1 MAINIGPRI
10 GIDGEKEYK
19 NSLREII
26 AETKTLKSEMGL
38 LEASFSDSTSEM
50 DKAKQR
56 TELLKK
62 QQEALTK
69 EVEKLKGAVD
79 ASSDKFGENSTEAQT
94 WKKKL
99 ADAETELE
107 KINQQLKDNSG
118 WAAFGRE
125 CDAAAKKL
133 EGIGTAFTNTGR
145 TLTRGLTMPIIG
157 IGTATVKT
165 AADFESEMSK
175 VEAISGASADEMD
188 QLEAK
193 AREMGEAT
201 KFSASEAGQ
210 AMEYMAMA
218 GWKADDM
225 LSGIEGIMN
234 LAAASGEDLGTTSDI
249 VTDALTAFGM
259 SAAESTHMADVL
271 AAASANANTNVS
283 MMGESFKYV
292 APVAGS
298 LGYTVDDIAIAL
310 GLMANSGIKASQAG
324 TSLRTILT
332 NMVAPSEKADGA
344 LAALGVSLEDGN
356 GHMYTFREVMEQLRA
371 GMGELQMPV
380 EEFQQHVANLDQLL
394 EDGTITEENYAE
406 QMADLTQRAYGA
418 EGAMKAQAA
427 AAIGGQRG
435 MSALLAIVN
444 SSPEDFDKLAAA
456 VDGSGGAAAGM
467 AAIMQDNL
475 NGQLTILL
483 SKLQEL
489 AISFGEVL
497 LPKITEIVDKIQ
509 GLVDKFN
516 GLDEEQQKQ
525 IINIA
530 LILAALGPVL
540 SVVGTIIKVIGVVTG
555 IVGKISA
562 AIAGAGGLTAA
573 ISGGLAAAA
582 PVVGVIAAIAA
593 AIAAV
598 ILVIKNW
605 DKISKAITETWEKV
619 KEGVSKA
626 AEAVKEGVVN
636 AWNGMK
642 EKVTQVG
649 ENIKT
654 GVSNAWETLKTKTS
668 TAWESIKGTAT
679 EKWDQAKT
687 TLLNGANAVLGFFG
701 TDFETLKSK
710 ITKPLEDAK
719 TAISTVWETIKG
731 FFRSGI
737 ETIKGLFNFHIDWPH
752 IKMPHFKISG
762 SFSLSPPSVP
772 KLTIDWYR
780 KAMEGGMIL
789 NSPTIFGAQ
798 NGRLLGGGEAGP
810 EVVVGLGSL
819 ESIIR
824 SAVGQATY
832 NNTYGGTTIN
842 VYGAP
847 GQDVEE
853 LADLI
858 EEKIAVN
865 VYRRGAAFG

>member
-19 NSLREII
+19 KSLRDII
-26 AETKTLKSEMGL
+26 SETKALKSEMEL
-38 LEASFSDSTSEM
+38 LEASFKDGASEM

-62 QQEALTK
+62 QQEALTR
-69 EVEKLKGAVD
+69 EVDKLKGAVD
-79 ASSDKFGENSTEAQT
+79 ASTAKFGENSTEAQT

-99 ADAETELE
+99 ADAETELAN
-107 KINQQLKDNSG
+107 INKELQNNTG
-118 WAAFGRE
+118 WAAFSRE
-125 CDAAAKKL
+125 CEEASKKL
-133 EGIGTAFTNTGR
+133 ENIGSTFQNVGK

-157 IGTATVKT
+157 VGTAVVKT
-165 AADFESEMSK
+165 AADFESEMDK
-175 VEAISGASADEMD
+175 VAAISGASADEMD
-188 QLEAK
+188 QLNAK

-201 KFSASEAGQ
+201 KFSATEAGE

-218 GWKADDM
+218 GWKSEDM

-259 SAAESTHMADVL
+259 SAAESGHMADVL
-271 AAASANANTNVS
+271 AAASSNANTNVS

-298 LGYTVDDIAIAL
+298 LGYSVDDIAVAL

-332 NMVAPSEKADGA
+332 NMVAPSKDAETA
-344 LAALGVSLEDGN
+344 LNALGISLEDGHGN
-356 GHMYTFREVMEQLRA
+356 MLSFRDVMMQLRQ
-371 GMGELQMPV
+371 GMGELKMPV
-380 EEFQQHVANLDQLL
+380 EEFQQHVANLDALL
-394 EDGTITEENYAE
+394 EDGTITEEQYNE
-406 QMADLTQRAYGA
+406 QLTDLTTRAYGA

-427 AAIGGQRG
+427 AALGGQRG

-444 SSPEDFDKLAAA
+444 SSDEDFNKLITA
-456 VDGSGGAAAGM
+456 VDGSSGAAQNM
-467 AAIMQDNL
+467 ATIMQDNL
-475 NGQLTILL
+475 NGNITTLL

-489 AISFGEVL
+489 AISFGEIL
-497 LPKITEIVDKIQ
+497 LPKIIEIVDKLKS
-509 GLVDKFN
+509 LVDTFN

-530 LILAALGPVL
+530 LILAAIGPVL
-540 SVVGTIIKVIGVVTG
+540 TVVGTIIKVISTITSVVG
-555 IVGKISA
+555 AISG

-573 ISGGLAAAA
+573 ITGGLAAAA

-593 AIAAV
+593 AIAAI

-605 DKISKAITETWEKV
+605 DKISEAVTKTWEKL

-626 AEAVKEGVVN
+626 ASAVKEGVVN
-636 AWNGMK
+636 AWNTMK
-642 EKVTQVG
+642 EKVSQVG
-649 ENIKT
+649 ENIKQ
-654 GVSNAWETLKTKTS
+654 GVSTAWESLKTKTS
-668 TAWESIKGTAT
+668 SAWQSIKSTAT
-679 EKWDQAKT
+679 STWEQTKS
-687 TLLNGANAVLGFFG
+687 TLTNGANAVLGIFG
-701 TDFETLKSK
+701 TDFETLKTK
-710 ITKPLEDAK
+710 ITKPLEEAK
-719 TAISTVWETIKG
+719 TILSSTWENIKG
-731 FFRSGI
+731 FFRRGVDA
-737 ETIKGLFNFHIDWPH
+737 IKRIFDFKLEFPK
-752 IKMPHFKISG
+752 IKLPHFSITG
-762 SFSLSPPSVP
+762 SFSLSPPRVP
-772 KLTIDWYR
+772 KLSIEWYS
-780 KAMEGGMIL
+780 KAMENGMIL
-789 NSPTIFGAQ
+789 NGPTIFGAA
-798 NGRLLGGGEAGP
+798 NGKLLGGGEAGA

-824 SAVGQATY
+824 NAVGQATY

-858 EEKIAVN
+858 EERIAVN

>member
-19 NSLREII
+19 KSLREII
-26 AETKTLKSEMGL
+26 SETKALKSEMGL
-38 LEASFSDSTSEM
+38 LEASFKDGASEM

-62 QQEALTK
+62 QQEALTR
-69 EVEKLKGAVD
+69 EVDKLKGAVD
-79 ASSDKFGENSTEAQT
+79 ASTAKFGENSTEAQT

-99 ADAETELE
+99 ADAETELAN
-107 KINQQLKDNSG
+107 INKELQNNTG
-118 WAAFGRE
+118 WAAFSRE
-125 CDAAAKKL
+125 CEAASKKL
-133 EGIGTAFTNTGR
+133 ETIGTTFQDVGK
-145 TLTRGLTMPIIG
+145 TLTRGLTLPIIG
-157 IGTATVKT
+157 VGTAVVKT
-165 AADFESEMSK
+165 AADFESEMDK
-175 VEAISGASADEMD
+175 VAAISGASADEMD
-188 QLEAK
+188 QLNAK
-193 AREMGEAT
+193 AREMGEST
-201 KFSASEAGQ
+201 KFSATEAGE

-218 GWKADDM
+218 GWKSEDM

-234 LAAASGEDLGTTSDI
+234 LAAAAGEDLGTTSDI

-259 SAAESTHMADVL
+259 SAAESGHMADVL
-271 AAASANANTNVS
+271 AAASSNANTNVS

-298 LGYTVDDIAIAL
+298 LGYSVDDIAVAL

-332 NMVAPSEKADGA
+332 NMVAPSKDAETA
-344 LAALGVSLEDGN
+344 LNALGISLEDGHGN
-356 GHMYTFREVMEQLRA
+356 MLSFRDVMMQLRQ
-371 GMGELQMPV
+371 GMGELKMPV
-380 EEFQQHVANLDQLL
+380 EEFQQHVANLDALL
-394 EDGTITEENYAE
+394 EDGTITEEQYNE
-406 QMADLTQRAYGA
+406 QLTDLTTRAYGA

-427 AAIGGQRG
+427 AALGGQRG

-444 SSPEDFDKLAAA
+444 SSDEDFNKLITA
-456 VDGSGGAAAGM
+456 VDGSSGAAQNM
-467 AAIMQDNL
+467 ATIMQDNL
-475 NGQLTILL
+475 NGNITTLL

-497 LPKITEIVDKIQ
+497 LPKIIEIVDKLKS
-509 GLVDKFN
+509 LVDTFN

-525 IINIA
+525 IIDIA
-530 LILAALGPVL
+530 LILAAIGPVL
-540 SVVGTIIKVIGVVTG
+540 TVVGTIIKVISTVTSVVG
-555 IVGKISA
+555 AISG

-573 ISGGLAAAA
+573 ITGGLAAAA

-605 DKISKAITETWEKV
+605 DKISEAVTKTWEKL

-626 AEAVKEGVVN
+626 ASAVKEGVVN
-636 AWNGMK
+636 AWNTMK
-642 EKVTQVG
+642 EKVSQVG
-649 ENIKT
+649 ENIKQ
-654 GVSNAWETLKTKTS
+654 GVSTAWESLKTKTS
-668 TAWESIKGTAT
+668 SAWQSIKSTAT
-679 EKWDQAKT
+679 STWEQTKS
-687 TLLNGANAVLGFFG
+687 TLTNGANAVLGIFG
-701 TDFETLKSK
+701 TDFETLKTK
-710 ITKPLEDAK
+710 ITKPLEEAK
-719 TAISTVWETIKG
+719 TILSSTWENIKG
-731 FFRSGI
+731 FFRRGVDA
-737 ETIKGLFNFHIDWPH
+737 IKRIFDFKLEFPK
-752 IKMPHFKISG
+752 IKLPHFSITG
-762 SFSLSPPSVP
+762 SFSLSPPRVP
-772 KLTIDWYR
+772 KLSIEWYS
-780 KAMEGGMIL
+780 KAMENGMIL
-789 NSPTIFGAQ
+789 NGPTIFGAA
-798 NGRLLGGGEAGP
+798 NGKLLGGGEAGA

-824 SAVGQATY
+824 NAVGQATY

-858 EEKIAVN
+858 EERIAVN

>member
-19 NSLREII
+19 QSLREIV

-38 LEASFSDSTSEM
+38 LEASFSDTTSEM

-69 EVEKLKGAVD
+69 EVDKLKGAVD
-79 ASSDKFGENSTEAQT
+79 ASSEKFGENSTEAQT
-94 WKKKL
+94 WKRKL
-99 ADAETELE
+99 AEAETELAN
-107 KINQQLKDNSG
+107 INQQLKDNSG

-125 CDAAAKKL
+125 CEEASRKL
-133 EGIGTAFTNTGR
+133 ESIGTAFTTVGKK
-145 TLTRGLTMPIIG
+145 LTTGLTLPIIG
-157 IGTATVKT
+157 VGTAAVRT
-165 AADFESEMSK
+165 AAGFEEEMSK
-175 VEAISGASADEMD
+175 VAAISGASGEEMD
-188 QLEAK
+188 QLQAK

-218 GWKADDM
+218 GWKTDDM
-225 LSGIEGIMN
+225 LSGLEGIMN

-249 VTDALTAFGM
+249 VTDALTAFNM
-259 SAAESTHMADVL
+259 TAAESGHMADVL
-271 AAASANANTNVS
+271 AAASSNANTNVA

-298 LGYTVDDIAIAL
+298 LGYSVDDVAVAL
-310 GLMANSGIKASQAG
+310 GIMANSGIKASQAG

-332 NMVAPSEKADGA
+332 NMASPSEKTATALNAVGISLDDGA
-344 LAALGVSLEDGN
+344 GN
-356 GHMYTFREVMEQLRA
+356 MLSFRDVMYQLRE
-371 GMGELQMPV
+371 GFGDL
-380 EEFQQHVANLDQLL
+380 
-394 EDGTITEENYAE
+394 TITEEEFNAELVRLDEALDSGQMTEDEYAAAMDE
-406 QMADLTQRAYGA
+406 LATKSFGA
-418 EGAMKAQAA
+418 EGAIKAQAA

-435 MSALLAIVN
+435 MSALLAIVGA
-444 SSPEDFDKLAAA
+444 SDEDFEKMIGA
-456 VDGSGGAAAGM
+456 VDGSAGSAENM

-475 NGQLTILL
+475 NGQITILL

-497 LPKITEIVDKIQ
+497 LPKISEIIDKIQ
-509 GLVDKFN
+509 TLVDKFN
-516 GLDEEQQKQ
+516 GLDEEQQQ
-525 IINIA
+525 TIINIG
-530 LILAALGPVL
+530 LFMAAIGPVL
-540 SVVGTIIKVIGVVTG
+540 TVIGTITKVVGVVVGIIGKVSG
-555 IVGKISA
+555 

-573 ISGGLAAAA
+573 ISGGVAAAL
-582 PVVGVIAAIAA
+582 PVVGIIAGIIAAIV
-593 AIAAV
+593 AV
-598 ILVIKNW
+598 IAVIKNW
-605 DKISKAITETWEKV
+605 DKISQAITETWNKL
-619 KEGVSKA
+619 KEGVKKA

-636 AWNGMK
+636 AWNSMK

-654 GVSNAWETLKTKTS
+654 GVSNAWENLKTKTS
-668 TAWESIKGTAT
+668 TAWEGIKSAATTTWEATKTALT
-679 EKWDQAKT
+679 
-687 TLLNGANAVLGFFG
+687 NGANAVLGFFG

-719 TAISTVWETIKG
+719 TAVSQVWETIKG

-737 ETIKGLFNFHIDWPH
+737 ETIKGLFNFQINWPH
-752 IKMPHFKISG
+752 IKLPHFSISGKFSLDPPSIPKIS
-762 SFSLSPPSVP
+762 
-772 KLTIDWYR
+772 IDWYG
-780 KAMEGGMIL
+780 KAMQDGMIL
-789 NSPTIFGAQ
+789 RGPTIFGAAG
-798 NGRLLGGGEAGP
+798 NTLLGGGERGA

-858 EEKIAVN
+858 EERIAVN